1 VDDSANPK
9 RHNWAMQP
17 IVLKYANAEGYTDF
31 VEGIPPDFEVIE
43 YLLEF
48 EPFGST
54 ADPLLAKALEDISGV
69 APAIKKS
76 GAARM
81 ELKALPVPRKH
92 IPELKLDWGERP
104 GVLDL
109 N

>member
-1 VDDSANPK
+1 
-9 RHNWAMQP
+9 MQP

-31 VEGIPPDFEVIE
+31 VEGIPPDFEVQE

-54 ADPLLAKALEDISGV
+54 ADPMLAKALEDISGV
-69 APAIKKS
+69 APATKKS
-76 GAARM
+76 GAATK
-81 ELKALPVPRKH
+81 ELRALPVPRKQ
-92 IPELKLDWGERP
+92 IPELKLEWVERP
-104 GVLDL
+104 GVLEL